1 MTILSDYQKYK
12 VEKQKII
19 DDSTQ
24 RYKDRQFNQLETRTQ
39 TQSGIPNMTEQ
50 LKKVRQN
57 KTTLNRD
64 LCRLTSSGLNV

>member
-24 RYKDRQFNQLETRTQ
+24 RYKDRQFNQLESRTQ

-64 LCRLTSSGLNV
+64 LCRLTISGLNV

>member
-12 VEKQKII
+12 LQKQQIVDERTK
-19 DDSTQ
+19 
-24 RYKDRQFNQLETRTQ
+24 RYKDNQFAKIESRTA
-39 TQSGIPNMTEQ
+39 TQSGIINMSDALQ
-50 LKKVRQN
+50 KVREN

>member
-24 RYKDRQFNQLETRTQ
+24 RYKDRQFNQLESRTQ